1 MSPQDPS
8 NLHSCIAVILDVG
21 VYEGPCLGL
30 LELSKPILLVEEMG
44 LDVLPPVV
52 NGAQREFAW
61 VAVFVTDASC
71 SNSLGD
77 VVLRIL
83 KYVYHNRSDIT
94 VFVHCRNLNTC
105 LVFAQGHGPE
115 RFVFSSL
122 YNCARL

>member
-1 MSPQDPS
+1 
-8 NLHSCIAVILDVG
+8 
-21 VYEGPCLGL
+21 
-30 LELSKPILLVEEMG
+30 MG

-83 KYVYHNRSDIT
+83 KYVYHNRSEIT

-105 LVFAQGHGPE
+105 LVFAQDHGPE